1 MLTSAFGFPCYK
13 QDVSFFYLMRYHIV
27 KELHSNEAYRKFCK
41 ISDEVSS
48 IETLSYRTSKMD
60 FNALIQKVILSCMNS
75 IPVIRQKMLL
85 SIQLW
90 LSIAKIIEHN
100 FKESNINIRTN
111 MLLGQRQQ
119 SINGNMDTKLISHT
133 IPKHP

>member
-1 MLTSAFGFPCYK
+1 
-13 QDVSFFYLMRYHIV
+13 
-27 KELHSNEAYRKFCK
+27 
-41 ISDEVSS
+41 
-48 IETLSYRTSKMD
+48 
-60 FNALIQKVILSCMNS
+60 MNS

-90 LSIAKIIEHN
+90 LSLSKIIEHN

-119 SINGNMDTKLISHT
+119 SINGNMDTNKAHFSCDTETSLILKYSFATDKEHDSMHFKDLIDSISQSTYILLDSAYDSEEIYNT
-133 IPKHP
+133 IFEKTSAIPIIDTKKGK